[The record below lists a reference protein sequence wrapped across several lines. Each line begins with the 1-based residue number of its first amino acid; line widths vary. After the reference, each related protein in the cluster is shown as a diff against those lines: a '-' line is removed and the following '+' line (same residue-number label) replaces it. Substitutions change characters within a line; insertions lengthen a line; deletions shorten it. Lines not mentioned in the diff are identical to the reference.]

1 MKEFSE
7 DKPEIVKE
15 PVKEPVTAVAKPV
28 VNPKKVRSPFAPRL
42 DAFLPASVVLS
53 YLDYKGPIERLLKG
67 ISSNSRQY
75 VFIHGPMIRNILVG
89 SPILNRLQKKRIG
102 RGINNGEE
110 VAFSIPS

>member
-1 MKEFSE
+1 MKEESQ
-7 DKPEIVKE
+7 DKPETVKKIVTETVKE

-28 VNPKKVRSPFAPRL
+28 KSSKKVRSPFAPGL
-42 DAFLPASVVLS
+42 DTFLAASIVLS

-67 ISSNSRQY
+67 ISSNSREY

-102 RGINNGEE
+102 RSSNRIG
-110 VAFSIPS
+110 